1 MTTQPIA
8 DTGFLYAY
16 LNPDDGHHAWA
27 VERFQEYSGFV
38 TCEAVITELC
48 HLCGKKLGDY
58 LKPLQLLTTRAVWVP
73 YVFDGDETRVD
84 ALMRQYQDRP
94 MDFADA
100 CLVRMTEIYPEK
112 AVLTVDQDF
121 FVYRRHQAEAI
132 QVMHPWQNYGR
143 RQG

>member
-1 MTTQPIA
+1 MTAQPIA

-16 LNPDDGHHAWA
+16 LNPDDAHHAWA

-58 LKPLQLLTTRAVWVP
+58 IKPLNLLTSRAVRVP
-73 YVFDGDETRVD
+73 YVFGGDEARID
-84 ALMRQYQDRP
+84 ALMRQYEDRP

-100 CLVRMTEIYPEK
+100 CLVRMAELDPDK
-112 AVLTVDQDF
+112 PVLTVDRDF
-121 FVYRRHQAEAI
+121 FVYRRDRTKAI
-132 QVMHPWQNYGR
+132 DVVHPSR
-143 RQG
+143 DSL